1 MGKAVCVLLGETV
14 KGVLHFEQQGT
25 EPVQIKGE
33 VTGLTPGHH
42 GFHVHEFGD
51 YSNGCMS
58 AGPHFNPAGMQHGC
72 PTDSVRHIG
81 DLGNITAGDSG
92 VASVDIKDS
101 LIQLSGEH
109 SIIGRTV
116 VNKADP
122 DNLGKGGVELSL
134 TTGNAGARVA
144 CVLLAL
150 PSDSLKREI
159 NCRIAIT

>member
-1 MGKAVCVLLGETV
+1 MGDSLFNVCDLVAHFSYDMSVKAVCVLLGETV
-14 KGVLHFEQQGT
+14 KGVLHFEQQGA
-25 EPVQIKGE
+25 EAVQIKGE

-109 SIIGRTV
+109 SIIGRT
-116 VNKADP
+116 
-122 DNLGKGGVELSL
+122 
-134 TTGNAGARVA
+134 
-144 CVLLAL
+144 
-150 PSDSLKREI
+150 
-159 NCRIAIT
+159 